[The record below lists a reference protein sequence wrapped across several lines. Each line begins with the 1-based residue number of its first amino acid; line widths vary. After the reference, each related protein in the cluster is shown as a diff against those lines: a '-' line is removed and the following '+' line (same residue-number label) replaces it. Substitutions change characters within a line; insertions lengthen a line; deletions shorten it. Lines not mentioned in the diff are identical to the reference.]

1 MSLAAVEAAAEVF
14 GSLENRA
21 AMVIGAGDTARLT
34 AEALVKKRVGK
45 LLVSNRTR
53 ERAEQ
58 LLASL
63 DHDLSF
69 DSEIVDLSDFKG
81 RLSEVDIVITSTGSP
96 EPILYKDDFAGLD
109 RKILAIDIAVP
120 RDIDTAAAENQN
132 VILRNVDDLNSIV
145 VENHER
151 RMGDLPKVKKMVM
164 REMVDFLTWYYSLS
178 LMPEYKKTGTKP
190 SAEQRNEV
198 LRIKEFLDR
207 NASEIHKVATQSNGN
222 FREDLEMHL
231 SLVRTLQMKRAEAF
245 GLPL

>member
-1 MSLAAVEAAAEVF
+1 M
-14 GSLENRA
+14 
-21 AMVIGAGDTARLT
+21 
-34 AEALVKKRVGK
+34 LVG
-45 LLVSNRTR
+45 NRTR

-63 DHDLSF
+63 DHDLPF

-96 EPILYKDDFAGLD
+96 EPILYKDDFAGLE

-132 VILRNVDDLNSIV
+132 VILRNIDDLNSIV

-231 SLVRTLQMKRAEAF
+231 SLVRTLQLKRAEAF